1 MLKLLYLVLD
11 GVADRINGETSLE
24 VAETPGLNELVS
36 KAKCGLQYSIGRGIA
51 PESDVAV
58 ISILGYDPHK
68 YYTGRGPLEAL
79 GVNIKI
85 KEGSEVAFRAN
96 FATVDAD
103 SEDLVI
109 LDRRCGRDLSS
120 EEAKELAKAVD
131 DLDLGI
137 DDGYVRV
144 QSTVGHR
151 GVIVLGSELGL
162 SDNVGN
168 TDPAYAKVGKIS
180 TAKESYESKVSLCEP
195 LEDTSE
201 AKRTAELANIFTR
214 KALEVLDSH
223 PVNQKRE
230 SLDKLKGNILLLRDA
245 GGSLPKVKPINE
257 VFQAS
262 FAAVTE
268 MPVENGV
275 AKLLGMDT
283 GEVSPPTENKK
294 ADLEERL
301 ERTEKL
307 LEKHNVVY
315 THLKGPDE
323 PGHDGDFKRKVQ
335 SIEEI
340 DRYFVR
346 ELLKHYD
353 LSELAVLVTADHATP
368 PELKVHSDDP
378 IPFMIAY
385 EKLQPD
391 NIKKFSERECMKGSL
406 GVIEHGWELLPMIMK
421 MIRS

>member
-1 MLKLLYLVLD
+1 M
-11 GVADRINGETSLE
+11 ADRINGKTSLE
-24 VAETPGLNELVS
+24 IAETPGLNELVS
-36 KAKCGLQYSIGRGIA
+36 KAKCGLQYSIGKGIA

-79 GVNIKI
+79 GVDIKI
-85 KEGSEVAFRAN
+85 KDGTEVAFRAN
-96 FATVDAD
+96 FATVDAS
-103 SEDLVI
+103 SEELVI
-109 LDRRCGRDLSS
+109 LDRRCGRDLLS
-120 EEAKELAKAVD
+120 EEAKELARAVD
-131 DLDLGI
+131 GLELGV

-151 GVIVLGSELGL
+151 GIVVVGSELGL

-168 TDPAYAKVGKIS
+168 TDPAYERVGKIS
-180 TAKESYESKVSLCEP
+180 TAKESYENKISSCEP
-195 LEDTSE
+195 LDDTPE
-201 AKRTAELANIFTR
+201 AKRTAELVNIFTR
-214 KALEVLDSH
+214 KVLEILDSH
-223 PVNQKRE
+223 SVNQKRE
-230 SLDKLKGNILLLRDA
+230 RLDKLKGNILLLRDA

-262 FAAVTE
+262 FAAITE

-275 AKLLGMDT
+275 AKLLGMDA
-283 GEVSPPTENKK
+283 GEVSPPTKNKK

-301 ERTEKL
+301 ERTEEL
-307 LEKHNVVY
+307 LEKYDVVY

-323 PGHDGDFKRKVQ
+323 PGHDGDFEGKVK

-346 ELLKHYD
+346 EFLKHYD

-368 PELKVHSDDP
+368 PELKVHSDDA

-385 EKLQPD
+385 EKLEPD
-391 NIKKFSERECMKGSL
+391 NIKEFSERECMKGSL
-406 GVIEHGWELLPMIMK
+406 GIIEHGWELLPMIMK
-421 MIRS
+421 MIRK